1 MLDPQERVRR
11 SALFVIGIGRQK
23 VKVGGDRTMRNI
35 VAASIIAG
43 CAAVSACGTSSRAQD
58 AGPAASHTYSV
69 GNFQQIEVAGPY
81 EVQVH
86 TGGNR
91 SVSANGPQKMIDHL
105 VVEVKGDKLMIHPE
119 QQRGFF
125 HMGWHFNGKVHV
137 DVTVPQLAGAIIA
150 GSGDI
155 HVNEVKG
162 SAFEGSVAGS
172 GSLGLDAVDVQT
184 LKLAIAG
191 SGDVKAATGRAQNV
205 KYEIGGSG
213 DIDAKGVQAQTADVS
228 IAGSGSVAAHA
239 TGTADVSIMGSGDV
253 SMTGGAKCSI
263 SKQGSGTVSCG

>member
-1 MLDPQERVRR
+1 MRKAMAFGLLATTV
-11 SALFVIGIGRQK
+11 AL
-23 VKVGGDRTMRNI
+23 
-35 VAASIIAG
+35 AA
-43 CAAVSACGTSSRAQD
+43 CNSSRAED
-58 AGPAASHTYSV
+58 AGPTVSRNYAVGGFTSV
-69 GNFQQIEVAGPY
+69 EVAGPY
-81 EVQVH
+81 EVQVR
-86 TGGNR
+86 TGGNPG
-91 SVSANGPQKMIDHL
+91 VSANGPEKMVEHM

-125 HMGWHFNGKVHV
+125 HFGWHFNGKVHV
-137 DVTVPQLAGAIIA
+137 DVTVPQLAGAAIA

-184 LKLAIAG
+184 LKLSIAG
-191 SGDVKAATGRAQNV
+191 SGGVKAASGRAQNV

-253 SMTGGAKCSI
+253 DMTGGAKCSI
-263 SKQGSGTVSCG
+263 SKHGSGTVHCS

>member
-1 MLDPQERVRR
+1 MRKAMAYGLFAATV
-11 SALFVIGIGRQK
+11 AL
-23 VKVGGDRTMRNI
+23 
-35 VAASIIAG
+35 AACNHANG
-43 CAAVSACGTSSRAQD
+43 ED
-58 AGPAASHTYSV
+58 AGPNVSR
-69 GNFQQIEVAGPY
+69 NFQVSGFNSVEVAGPY
-81 EVQVH
+81 EVEVR
-86 TGGNR
+86 TGSGP

-137 DVTVPQLAGAIIA
+137 EVTVPQLAGATIA

-162 SAFEGSVAGS
+162 GAFEGAVAGS
-172 GSLGLDAVDVQT
+172 GSLALDAVDVQT
-184 LKLAIAG
+184 LKLSIAG
-191 SGDVKAATGRAQNV
+191 SGDVKAASGRAQSV

-213 DIDAKGVQAQTADVS
+213 DIDAKGVEAQTANVS

-239 TGTADVSIMGSGDV
+239 TGTADVNIMGSGDV
-253 SMTGGAKCSI
+253 DMTGGAKCSVN
-263 SKQGSGTVSCG
+263 KQGSGTVHCG